1 MTGRRSVLTNIST
14 LYTCAGPGQGDVG
27 PIVDAALAWEGEV
40 LRWVGPARELP
51 AAFRGWPREDAGG
64 GMVIPGL
71 VDCHTHLAF
80 GGWRAGDFERRI
92 RGESYLEIAE
102 AGGGIQSTMRQ
113 TRALSEA
120 DLTERAATF
129 LAGMVSLGV
138 TTVEAKSGY
147 GLELEAELRIL
158 RAYRGLARRGPVRIV
173 STFLGAHAIPPEYA
187 GHRDEYVTLVADQMI
202 PSVAREQ
209 LATFCDVFVE
219 RSAFSLDEARRVFRA
234 AAAAGLRPKLHAD
247 QLTAAGGAELAAEV
261 GAVSADHLEH
271 ASERGI
277 AELARSGV
285 VAVSL
290 PLATLYLGQ
299 APQRSRAFIDAGV
312 PVAVATDFNPGSAPS
327 THLPLAL
334 LLACTL
340 QRMTPAEAL
349 KGATL
354 FAARALA
361 LDLRIGSLEAG
372 KQADFAVID
381 APDIAQWLSHF
392 RPNACRRTVIGG
404 ETVWEPGST
413 PYRSTAS

>member
-1 MTGRRSVLTNIST
+1 MPVLTHIST
-14 LYTCAGPGQGDVG
+14 LYTCAGAGQGDVG
-27 PIVDAALAWEGEV
+27 PIADAALAWEGDTI
-40 LRWVGPARELP
+40 RWVGPADQLP
-51 AAFRGWPREDAGG
+51 RAYRDWPREDAGG

-80 GGWRAGDFERRI
+80 GGWRADEFERRI
-92 RGESYLEIAE
+92 RGETYLQIAE
-102 AGGGIQSTMRQ
+102 AGGGIASTVRR
-113 TRALSEA
+113 TRALS
-120 DLTERAATF
+120 TEE
-129 LAGMVSLGV
+129 LAGRVAKFLSGMVALGV

-158 RAYRGLARRGPVRIV
+158 HVYRQLADRGPVRIV
-173 STFLGAHAIPPEYA
+173 STFLGAHAVPPEYA
-187 GHRDEYVTLVADQMI
+187 GRRAEYLSLIVNEMI
-202 PSVAREQ
+202 PAVAQER
-209 LATFCDVFVE
+209 LAAFCDVFVE
-219 RSAFSLDEARRVFRA
+219 RTAFSLDEARQVFRA
-234 AAAAGLRPKLHAD
+234 AAIAGLRPKLHAD
-247 QLTAAGGAELAAEV
+247 QLTDGGGAELAAEV

-271 ASERGI
+271 TTAAGI
-277 AELARSGV
+277 EALARSGV

-290 PLATLYLGQ
+290 PLATLYLAQ

-327 THLPLAL
+327 NHLPLAL

-361 LDLRIGSLEAG
+361 LEGTVGSLEPG
-372 KQADFAVID
+372 KQSDFAVID
-381 APDIAQWLSHF
+381 APDVAQWLSHF

-404 ETVWEPGST
+404 VTAWEPGSN
-413 PYRSTAS
+413 PYRSTTS

>member
-1 MTGRRSVLTNIST
+1 MPVLTNIST
-14 LYTCAGPGQGDVG
+14 LYTCAGAGQGDVG
-27 PIVDAALAWEGEV
+27 PIADAALAWEGDV
-40 LRWVGPARELP
+40 VRWVGPAGTLP
-51 AAFRGWPREDAGG
+51 ATYRDWPREDAEG

-80 GGWRAGDFERRI
+80 GGWRADDFERRI
-92 RGESYLEIAE
+92 RGETYLQIAE
-102 AGGGIQSTMRQ
+102 AGGGIASTVRR
-113 TRALSEA
+113 TRALSDS
-120 DLTERAATF
+120 DLTERAAGF
-129 LAGMVSLGV
+129 LAEMVALGV

-147 GLELEAELRIL
+147 GLELDAELRIL
-158 RAYRGLARRGPVRIV
+158 RTYRQLDERGPARIV
-173 STFLGAHAIPPEYA
+173 STFLGAHAVPPEYA
-187 GHRDEYVTLVADQMI
+187 GRRAEYLALVVDQMI
-202 PSVAREQ
+202 PAVARER
-209 LATFCDVFVE
+209 LAAFCDVFVE
-219 RSAFSLDEARRVFRA
+219 RSAFSLDEARQVFRA

-271 ASERGI
+271 TTAAGI
-277 AELARSGV
+277 SALARSGV

-299 APQRSRAFIDAGV
+299 RPQPSRAFIDAGV

-327 THLPLAL
+327 NHLPLAL

-361 LDLRIGSLEAG
+361 LEETIGSLQPG

-381 APDIAQWLSHF
+381 APEVAQWLSHF

-404 ETVWEPGST
+404 VTAWSPGSI
-413 PYRSTAS
+413 PYRSTAP